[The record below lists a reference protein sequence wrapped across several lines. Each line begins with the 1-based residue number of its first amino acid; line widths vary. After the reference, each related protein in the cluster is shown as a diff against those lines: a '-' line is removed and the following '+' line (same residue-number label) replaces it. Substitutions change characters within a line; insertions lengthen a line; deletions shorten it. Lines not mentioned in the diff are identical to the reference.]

1 MRKCW
6 LYVCNYGRVLR
17 MIVRL
22 PSFVH
27 VDIFVV
33 HSVWCLLLLL
43 VELEM
48 IVEIIMALVLL
59 LLYCI

>member
-1 MRKCW
+1 
-6 LYVCNYGRVLR
+6 

-22 PSFVH
+22 PRFVH
-27 VDIFVV
+27 VDIVVV
-33 HSVWCLLLLL
+33 HAIWCLLLLL